1 MKRIVTCATFAV
13 FALAPALAAA
23 DCGADHDK
31 ASMASSQPAAKAQVA
46 QTNAG
51 KSTQSVA
58 KVSGN
63 KQAVVKKST
72 QPSKKQDSTVVAKN
86 N

>member
-1 MKRIVTCATFAV
+1 
-13 FALAPALAAA
+13 
-23 DCGADHDK
+23 
-31 ASMASSQPAAKAQVA
+31 MASSQPAAKAQVA

-58 KVSGN
+58 KLSGN